1 MRQPSLLLVLLSLAA
16 PHLRAAPRAT
26 PAPAAPPA
34 AIPVAVPAASGNS
47 GNTSIL
53 RAGDAFE
60 MKLTGMDPSVIS
72 DIANLAYTVGS
83 DGTVN
88 IPLIGKMRAG
98 GLNSTQLE
106 DAIQAKFIADKIFT
120 KPIVIINPRQT
131 EQQQR
136 TVTVSGGVR
145 QPGRQLW
152 TADLTLGSAI
162 GNDAGLN
169 EFTSGKGIR
178 IIRDGKVLGTYNY
191 KEILKDPAKDV
202 KLLPSDQVIVPE

>member
-1 MRQPSLLLVLLSLAA
+1 MRPTSLLLALLSLAA

-26 PAPAAPPA
+26 PAPVAPAA

-47 GNTSIL
+47 SIL
-53 RAGDAFE
+53 RAGDVFD

-72 DIANLAYTVGS
+72 DIATLFYTVGP
-83 DGTVN
+83 DNTVN
-88 IPLIGKMRAG
+88 IPLIGRMRAG
-98 GLNSTQLE
+98 GLNPTQLE

-120 KPIVIINPRQT
+120 KPTVIISIRQGG
-131 EQQQR
+131 EQR
-136 TVTVSGGVR
+136 TVTMSGGVR

-162 GNDAGLN
+162 GNAGGPN
-169 EFTSGKGIR
+169 DFASGKGIR
-178 IIRDGKVLGTYNY
+178 VIRDGKVFGTYNY